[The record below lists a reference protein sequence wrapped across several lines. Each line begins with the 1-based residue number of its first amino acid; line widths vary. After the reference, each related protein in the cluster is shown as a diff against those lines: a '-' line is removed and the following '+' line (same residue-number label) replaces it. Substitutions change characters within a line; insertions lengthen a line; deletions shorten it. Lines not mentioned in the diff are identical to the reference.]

1 MIAYAPFEDLTMP
14 KITYEK
20 VLVQPKQCTECNY
33 VVLAFIASI
42 FLMALFDA
50 LK

>member
-1 MIAYAPFEDLTMP
+1 MIAYAPFEDLSVP
-14 KITYEK
+14 KITYER
-20 VLVQPKQCTECNY
+20 VQPKQCTECNY